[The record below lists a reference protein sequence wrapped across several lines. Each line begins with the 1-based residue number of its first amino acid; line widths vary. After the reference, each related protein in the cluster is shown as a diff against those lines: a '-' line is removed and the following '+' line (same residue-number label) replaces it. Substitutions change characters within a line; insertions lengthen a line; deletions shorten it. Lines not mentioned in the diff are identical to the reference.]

1 MPYRASDVE
10 KAWRIAPTP
19 AKKRN
24 ASGGLDDIVLN
35 VKYWPL
41 TYNKL
46 NEWKA
51 AEAALTQPETPDGD
65 GHKSKKVVETDEE
78 KAARLEREREAER
91 REQTVLARQ
100 LSDGVVFDLD
110 LVEDDGVTP
119 KAVTYDYLLTLD
131 IGFLKDIK
139 REIEDR
145 AFPEKKEL
153 RQAILSNLSPS
164 GT

>member
-1 MPYRASDVE
+1 MPHKASDVE
-10 KAWRIAPTP
+10 KAWRIAPVP

-24 ASGGLDDIVLN
+24 ATGGLDDIVLN
-35 VKYWPL
+35 VKFWPL

-46 NEWKA
+46 QEWNA
-51 AEAALTQPETPDGD
+51 AEAAHAEASNGN
-65 GHKSKKVVETDEE
+65 GHKPDSGPESEE
-78 KAARLEREREAER
+78 AKAARLAREKEEEQRER
-91 REQTVLARQ
+91 TLLARQ

-110 LVEDDGVTP
+110 LVEEDGVTP
-119 KAVTYDYLLTLD
+119 KVVTYDYLLTLD

-153 RQAILSNLSPS
+153 RQAILSKLSQFS
-164 GT
+164 T